1 MVGGEFAKTRGVDE
15 RPDVESSTP
24 AYAARFSG
32 EVGSWMIGIQQRA
45 TIGALE
51 KWVNLRVLDVGG
63 GHGQNVAP
71 LVAERAQLTVLGS
84 TDQCQQLIAREIAS
98 GQVQFVQ
105 GSIIDIPLP
114 DRSVDVCLSYRMLAH
129 LVHWRKHIEELCRVA
144 ERAVLVDFP
153 FRRSVNIASAILFR
167 LKRRI
172 ERNTRPFTCYSEG
185 QIEEAFAL
193 HGFRAFYRYPQYSL
207 PMAMH
212 RTLGSAAISSRLEQ
226 ALRSAGCTGLIGSPI
241 IAGFCRRDTK

>member
-1 MVGGEFAKTRGVDE
+1 MGGGESVKYRDADE
-15 RPDVESSTP
+15 CPDVESSTP

-51 KWVNLRVLDVGG
+51 KWGNLRVLDVGG
-63 GHGQNVAP
+63 GHSQNVAP
-71 LVAERAQLTVLGS
+71 LIAERAQLTVLGS
-84 TDQCQQLIAREIAS
+84 TGECQQLIAREIAT

-129 LVHWRKHIEELCRVA
+129 LVNWQKHIEELCRVA
-144 ERAVLVDFP
+144 DRAILVDFP
-153 FRRSVNIASAILFR
+153 SRRSINIASAILFR
-167 LKRRI
+167 LKRRV
-172 ERNTRPFTCYSEG
+172 ERNTRPFTCYSER
-185 QIEEAFAL
+185 QIAEAFAL
-193 HGFRAFYRYPQYSL
+193 HGFKAFYRYPQYAL

-212 RTLGSAAISSRLEQ
+212 RVLGSAAISSRLEKTM
-226 ALRSAGCTGLIGSPI
+226 RSAGCTGLIGSPI